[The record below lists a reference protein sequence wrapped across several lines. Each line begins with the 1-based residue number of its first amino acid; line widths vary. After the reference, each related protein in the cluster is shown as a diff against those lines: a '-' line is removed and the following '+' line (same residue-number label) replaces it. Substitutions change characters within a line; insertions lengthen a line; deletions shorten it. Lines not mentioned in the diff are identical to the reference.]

1 MMEMD
6 GRDSAKCQKS
16 KLGDIDDIF
25 GIVLSDNRTKVNSF
39 ISFIKKTKTKT
50 CWRRITCSGYGF

>member
-1 MMEMD
+1 MAEIVLNV
-6 GRDSAKCQKS
+6 KKS

-25 GIVLSDNRTKVNSF
+25 GIVLSDNRTKVNGV

-50 CWRRITCSGYGF
+50 CWRGITYSGYGF